1 MGTVKLHLCRWCIL
15 PLLFLSCS
23 AFAEKPLSS
32 VADLRYGAALYEYY
46 QGNYLDALT
55 ELMIAEQRGG
65 IKGHGDNPKLI
76 EGGIS
81 LSFGMEQKA
90 GDIFSELLVADENGE
105 FSRPLEV
112 RNAAWF
118 YLGKLRYLRGDW
130 DGTDESFKNI
140 GGRFDP
146 ALLSELESLAIN
158 LSIRQNQLEKA
169 EGDLARARYVDD
181 MLPYLY
187 YNLGNAYSRQQQY
200 DKAIEYYNKLIEFP
214 FSVNLAVREEQLVL
228 YDRALTAAGY
238 AYVLQGQPEKAIE
251 QFLQVRLD
259 SPFSD
264 RALLG
269 YGWAAFDMEDYTIAL
284 KPWQELSRRS
294 LVFATTQ
301 EAIIAVPYTYEK
313 LRGNGEALQAYL
325 SAEGAF
331 EKEIARIDEV
341 MAEIDELDLLAAFK
355 IDETDERNWF
365 LLDENAGVKPHLT
378 YLTELFSLNRFQ
390 GAVQELRDL
399 LNISAEL
406 DVWHEKLESYE
417 YMLDI
422 RQIYRDNRIADIQ
435 QRGLNENVEQLMVK
449 RDVLDA
455 EYKRIIA
462 ERDYFSLVK
471 DDEDELVSIVERME
485 RNIDI
490 VRRAGEPTDEY
501 EEQLRRFKGLVTWQA
516 SYVFSEKSWELKRAI
531 GELDGVI
538 LESLTDFDRFNRV
551 VEEEPDIAPY
561 RRRIDAMQAR
571 LDVQLADI
579 NSAVEFAENELRG
592 QVQNELASQK
602 LRLQHYMSQARLSV
616 ARLYDEVAKDQQP

>member
-1 MGTVKLHLCRWCIL
+1 MGTVKLHVCRWYLL

-46 QGNYLDALT
+46 QGHYLEALT

-81 LSFGMEQKA
+81 LSFGMEEKA
-90 GDIFSELLVADENGE
+90 GNIFSELLVADENGE
-105 FSRPLEV
+105 FSRPIEV

-158 LSIRQNQLEKA
+158 LSIRRNELESA
-169 EGDLARARYVDD
+169 EADLERARYVDE

-187 YNLGNAYSRQQQY
+187 FNLGNAFSRQQQY
-200 DKAIEYYNKLIEFP
+200 DKAIGYYNKLIEFP
-214 FSVNLAVREEQLVL
+214 FSENPVVREEQLVL

-238 AYVLQGQPEKAIE
+238 AHVLQGQPEQAIE

-284 KPWQELSRRS
+284 KPWQALSQRS

-313 LRGNGEALQAYL
+313 LNGNGEALQAYL
-325 SAEGAF
+325 TAEGKF
-331 EKEIARIDEV
+331 ETEIIRIDEV
-341 MAEIDELDLLAAFK
+341 MADIDELDLLAAFN

-365 LLDENAGVKPHLT
+365 LLDENAGVKPHLS

-399 LNISAEL
+399 LNITAQL
-406 DVWHEKLESYE
+406 DTWHEKLDAYE
-417 YMLDI
+417 YMLDE
-422 RQIYRDNRIADIQ
+422 REKYRDIRIEEIK
-435 QRGLNENVEQLMVK
+435 QRGINDNIDKLLLT
-449 RDVLDA
+449 RDELDK

-462 ERDYFSLVK
+462 ERDYVSLVRN
-471 DDEDELVSIVERME
+471 DENELVSIVERLE
-485 RNIDI
+485 KNIEI
-490 VRRAGEPTDEY
+490 INRSGEPTAEY
-501 EEQLRRFKGLVTWQA
+501 EEQLRRFKGLVYWQA
-516 SYVFSEKSWELKRAI
+516 SYVFSERSWQLKRSI

-538 LESLTDFDRFNRV
+538 LDSLTNLDRFNRV

-561 RRRIDAMQAR
+561 RRRIAAMKIR
-571 LDVQLADI
+571 LDKQLADI
-579 NSAVEFAENELRG
+579 NSAVDFAENELRG

-616 ARLYDEVAKDQQP
+616 ARLYDEVAKDEQQ

>member
-1 MGTVKLHLCRWCIL
+1 MGTVKLHFCRWCIL

-471 DDEDELVSIVERME
+471 DDENELVSIVERME

>member
-1 MGTVKLHLCRWCIL
+1 M
-15 PLLFLSCS
+15 
-23 AFAEKPLSS
+23 
-32 VADLRYGAALYEYY
+32 ADLRYGAALYEYY

>member
-1 MGTVKLHLCRWCIL
+1 M
-15 PLLFLSCS
+15 
-23 AFAEKPLSS
+23 
-32 VADLRYGAALYEYY
+32 ADLRYGAALYEYY

-471 DDEDELVSIVERME
+471 DDENELVSIVERME

>member
-471 DDEDELVSIVERME
+471 DDENELVSIVERME

-571 LDVQLADI
+571 LDIQLADI